1 MTVSE
6 QLAQEAATARAEGR
20 EAAAEILERA
30 VALVRREWPH
40 AVVFRPGQRAG
51 EQLALP
57 GTGKRRGR

>member
-1 MTVSE
+1 MTVAE
-6 QLAQEAATARAEGR
+6 QLAQAAEQARVEGR
-20 EAAAEILERA
+20 DGAMEILERA